1 MSRRLVALLGATCL
15 LLLGLGSAIA
25 MGHGDGD
32 HPKSHHQ
39 KGNHHPG
46 GKKGNV
52 ALFAELNGRNEIST
66 TTGQR
71 GAGDP
76 DGFGS
81 ASFTLDG
88 DQLCFGITVANLDT
102 PTAAHIHRGRK
113 TENGVVVI
121 PLTPQPTP
129 GDPGASSG
137 CVMLDTAALTAVAAE
152 IQANP
157 RGFYANV
164 HTTAFP
170 AGAVRGQLKALGG
183 HHHHHH

>member
-15 LLLGLGSAIA
+15 LLLGMGSAIA
-25 MGHGDGD
+25 TGHGDGGRHKGD
-32 HPKSHHQ
+32 HPDGHDKA
-39 KGNHHPG
+39 GT
-46 GKKGNV
+46 
-52 ALFAELNGRNEIST
+52 ALFAHLSGRKEISM
-66 TTGQR
+66 TTGER

-81 ASFTLDG
+81 ASFTFDG
-88 DQLCFGITVANLDT
+88 DRVCFGITVANLDM
-102 PTAAHIHRGRK
+102 PVAAHIHKGAK
-113 TENGVVVI
+113 NENGGIVI
-121 PLTPQPTP
+121 GLTAPAP

-137 CVMLDTAALTAVAAE
+137 CVTLDKPDLVAAAAE

-170 AGAVRGQLKALGG
+170 SGAVRGQLKSLRHSRF
-183 HHHHHH
+183 HH